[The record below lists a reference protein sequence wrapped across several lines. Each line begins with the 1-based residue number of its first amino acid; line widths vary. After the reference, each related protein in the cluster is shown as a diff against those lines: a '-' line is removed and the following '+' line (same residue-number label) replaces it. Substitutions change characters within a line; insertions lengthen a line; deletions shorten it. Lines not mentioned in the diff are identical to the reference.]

1 MIKTAFLSV
10 LSDGKAVF
18 LCDRKFLPN
27 YLSHKNLSEGCTAR
41 GREICLTAP
50 LAREVCASTHFFNCL
65 EVYFAVVCTIISPAI

>member
-50 LAREVCASTHFFNCL
+50 LAREVCASTHFFINIGGQYGKGSL
-65 EVYFAVVCTIISPAI
+65 SRQF

>member
-50 LAREVCASTHFFNCL
+50 LAH
-65 EVYFAVVCTIISPAI
+65 